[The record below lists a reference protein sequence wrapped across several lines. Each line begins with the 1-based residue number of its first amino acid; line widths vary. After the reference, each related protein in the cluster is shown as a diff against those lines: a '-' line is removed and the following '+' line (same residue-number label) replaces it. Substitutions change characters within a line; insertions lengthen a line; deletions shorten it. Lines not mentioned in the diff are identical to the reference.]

1 MHRTASLLS
10 ATAIAI
16 SLGLAAPAAHAG
28 KAPQVKLLSSG
39 KGAKQKLRFTLK
51 PGSVEKMVMRTD
63 MAMAMKL
70 AGKPMPKTKMPTMV
84 MEMTLS
90 IGDRTGGDEARFG
103 YTFDDARTES
113 RPGVQPAVAQA
124 MDKALGSAKGT
135 TGGGI
140 ISDRGIT
147 RENTINLPAGLP
159 PQMRQ
164 AMQSAEHSIE
174 QLASPLPRQAVGVGA
189 RWQTKQVIEENG
201 MHIEQLVTYKLLA
214 LNGKQG
220 KLAISVVQKGRP
232 QDIKLPGMPAKAHL
246 DKYAATGTG
255 TMRFDL
261 DRLVP
266 TSSVSLSSAYAM
278 TMKMGGKTQTIATKL
293 EMTMAIA
300 PK

>member
-1 MHRTASLLS
+1 MHRTTALLS
-10 ATAIAI
+10 ATAIAV

-39 KGAKQKLRFTLK
+39 KGAKQKLRFTLA

-63 MAMAMKL
+63 MSMDMKIP
-70 AGKPMPKTKMPTMV
+70 GMPMPQTKMPTMV

-124 MDKALGSAKGT
+124 VGKALGAAKGT

-147 RENTINLPAGLP
+147 RENTINLPPGLP
-159 PQMRQ
+159 AQMKQ
-164 AMQSAEHSIE
+164 AMQSAERSME

-201 MHIEQLVTYKLLA
+201 MHLEQVVTYKLLE
-214 LNGKQG
+214 LNGKKG
-220 KLAISVVQKGRP
+220 KLSMSVVQKGKP
-232 QDIKLPGMPAKAHL
+232 QNINLPGMPAKVHL
-246 DKYAATGTG
+246 DKYKASGSG
-255 TMRFDL
+255 TMNFDL

-266 TSSVSLSSAYAM
+266 TSSVSLQSNYAM
-278 TMKMGGKTQTIATKL
+278 TMNMGGKTQTIETKL
-293 EMTMAIA
+293 DMTMAIA